1 MDHPSPAARD
11 QQRRRQR
18 ESQRQRE
25 RQRAADSTWHFVATD
40 VLSRESIVSSDLGSD
55 LHRICESDEEQQ
67 LPLLSEDTYWE
78 ERERTGGNDNY
89 EGSEAS
95 DPDPLRLLDPYR
107 LDPET
112 AGPAS
117 LERCEEGEG
126 PVLGGEEGQ
135 RLLLQCAGGGESHPG
150 RSTEA
155 EATLLQQPATA
166 VRSPGKAVSFVTANG
181 SVPTTAAAEAGA
193 AVTSIAAAAVASTPP
208 GCRKGGPHAAYQPS
222 LPLLAPRSHPSPVK
236 TLLPHT
242 EVRCSLHNQ
251 HPKVP
256 SGWTSAWQMVQR
268 PVRIAM
274 SLTMPLVS
282 NR

>member
-67 LPLLSEDTYWE
+67 MPLLSEDTYWE
-78 ERERTGGNDNY
+78 ERERTGGNDND
-89 EGSEAS
+89 EGSDAS
-95 DPDPLRLLDPYR
+95 DPDPLHLLDPYR
-107 LDPET
+107 LDLET

-126 PVLGGEEGQ
+126 PELGGEEGQ
-135 RLLLQCAGGGESHPG
+135 RLLLQCAGVGESHPE

-155 EATLLQQPATA
+155 ETTLLQQPAAA

-181 SVPTTAAAEAGA
+181 SVPTVAAATAAAVAST
-193 AVTSIAAAAVASTPP
+193 AVAAVASTPP

-222 LPLLAPRSHPSPVK
+222 LPLLAPHSHPSPGK
-236 TLLPHT
+236 TLSPHT
-242 EVRCSLHNQ
+242 EIRCSLHNQ
-251 HPKVP
+251 HPKSP
-256 SGWTSAWQMVQR
+256 SGWARSWQMVQR

>member
-1 MDHPSPAARD
+1 MDHPTRAARD

-18 ESQRQRE
+18 ERE
-25 RQRAADSTWHFVATD
+25 RLREWHRTDNTWQFVATD
-40 VLSRESIVSSDLGSD
+40 VLSRASDVSTDLGSD

-67 LPLLSEDTYWE
+67 LPLLSEDTYWAD
-78 ERERTGGNDNY
+78 RERNGGGADDE
-89 EGSEAS
+89 EGSDAS
-95 DPDPLRLLDPYR
+95 DPDPLHLLDPYR

-126 PVLGGEEGQ
+126 PELGGEEAQ
-135 RLLLQCAGGGESHPG
+135 RLLLQCGRGESPRD

-155 EATLLQQPATA
+155 EATLLQQPAAA

-181 SVPTTAAAEAGA
+181 SVPTVAAAAAA
-193 AVTSIAAAAVASTPP
+193 AVTSNAAAAVASTPP

-222 LPLLAPRSHPSPVK
+222 LPLLAPHSHPSPGK
-236 TLLPHT
+236 TLSPHT
-242 EVRCSLHNQ
+242 EIRCSLHNQ
-251 HPKVP
+251 HPKAP
-256 SGWTSAWQMVQR
+256 SGWARSWQMVQR
-268 PVRIAM
+268 PVRVAM